1 MSVQCS
7 CGDKRVGERQP
18 RRQGGVERL
27 GSKPLLTSSNSES
40 SSSSSVPIRHSQIR
54 SPHSSEFLQLPGGMV
69 DRKQS
74 QDHKPPPGQDL
85 GAKRRPWLPPGLDL
99 GNWAPPSHLPGVKPA
114 WSRDVGLT
122 QGMRPLEAGA
132 ALVPPAG
139 TPLPGRSHGPLGSSQ
154 GAGNIGGS
162 LHPARGGRQVR
173 ERGVIM

>member
-114 WSRDVGLT
+114 WFLFAYQT
-122 QGMRPLEAGA
+122 QLRSFHCYTELGFRFSPIF
-132 ALVPPAG
+132 
-139 TPLPGRSHGPLGSSQ
+139 LPIHGCP
-154 GAGNIGGS
+154 S
-162 LHPARGGRQVR
+162 LLIFPFWIDMKVQK
-173 ERGVIM
+173 